1 MDLEQVKQQM
11 LLDYKARKDPPWL
24 FDHTIFLTIHGSQ
37 AYGLARP
44 DSDFD
49 IAGICVPPKNYFFG
63 FLNSFEQAQS
73 TNPDGAVYGIKKFMQ
88 LASDANP
95 AVYGI
100 KKFMQLA
107 SDANPNVMELLW
119 IDPKFWIITSTV
131 HEKLLE
137 NRELFLSAKVRFT
150 YSGYAHQQ
158 LNRIKLH
165 KRHLLSPP
173 THRPFREEF
182 NLPETRII
190 SRDQQGALNALQKE
204 NKLEISNENFLLY
217 LQQENKYQRAVQE
230 WDQYQ
235 SWKKNRNI
243 DRANLEAKYG
253 YDTKHGMHL
262 VRLMRQCKEIL
273 STGEVLVL
281 RPDREEL
288 LAIRDGAWSY
298 EKIVEYAESEDKN
311 MDTLY
316 ESTKLPKQ
324 PNRNKIDTLCQQII
338 EEHLYEK

>member
-1 MDLEQVKQQM
+1 M
-11 LLDYKARKDPPWL
+11 
-24 FDHTIFLTIHGSQ
+24 
-37 AYGLARP
+37 
-44 DSDFD
+44 
-49 IAGICVPPKNYFFG
+49 
-63 FLNSFEQAQS
+63 
-73 TNPDGAVYGIKKFMQ
+73 
-88 LASDANP
+88 
-95 AVYGI
+95 
-100 KKFMQLA
+100 
-107 SDANPNVMELLW
+107 
-119 IDPKFWIITSTV
+119 
-131 HEKLLE
+131 
-137 NRELFLSAKVRFT
+137 
-150 YSGYAHQQ
+150 
-158 LNRIKLH
+158 
-165 KRHLLSPP
+165 
-173 THRPFREEF
+173 
-182 NLPETRII
+182 
-190 SRDQQGALNALQKE
+190 
-204 NKLEISNENFLLY
+204 
-217 LQQENKYQRAVQE
+217 QE